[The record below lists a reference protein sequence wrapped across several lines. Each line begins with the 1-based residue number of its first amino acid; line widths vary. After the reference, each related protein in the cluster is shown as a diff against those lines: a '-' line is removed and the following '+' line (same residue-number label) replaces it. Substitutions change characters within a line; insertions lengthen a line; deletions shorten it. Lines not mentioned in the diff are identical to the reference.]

1 MNKGGDIT
9 FFVFLSNLESYNS
22 EKILILSFP
31 LKLRNLIFPFNA
43 LSVRM
48 FNVGG
53 KSHNAPSS
61 NIKEKN
67 FKFPKHTELFAD
79 DYYDD

>member
-1 MNKGGDIT
+1 MMLKQ
-9 FFVFLSNLESYNS
+9 LLRSNNT
-22 EKILILSFP
+22 ILSF
-31 LKLRNLIFPFNA
+31 KA